1 MERTVRRKRGI
12 FCLSLILVCVCA
24 FSAPRIMAADQLG
37 PKESIQ
43 TLNATLLD
51 AMKRADQLGYAGR
64 YKLMEPVIKDIYA
77 FSFMGSQSVGRYWKT
92 LNDEQRRLFLD
103 TYREWSIATYAGRF
117 DGYSGERFELVSESA
132 PVQGTVTVI
141 SKLIQSNEEPIVFSY
156 LMRKVEDRWRVVDIQ
171 ISGVSQLAMT
181 RAQFT
186 EIMKSKGLDG
196 LISMLKSKTA
206 GFTQPKK

>member
-1 MERTVRRKRGI
+1 MGFARREKSGI
-12 FCLSLILVCVCA
+12 CRLLLLLVCVCA
-24 FSAPRIMAADQLG
+24 VSAPRIAAADQAV

-64 YKLMEPVIKDIYA
+64 YKLMEPVIKNVFA
-77 FSFMGSQSVGRYWKT
+77 FSFMGAQSIGRYWKT
-92 LNDEQRRLFLD
+92 LNDEQRSLFLK
-103 TYREWSIATYAGRF
+103 TYTDWSIATYAGRF
-117 DGYSGERFELVSESA
+117 DGYSGERFELVSESE

-156 LMRKVEDRWRVVDIQ
+156 LMRNVEDRWRIVDIQ

-186 EIMKSKGLDG
+186 EVMKSKGLDG
-196 LISMLKSKTA
+196 LIAMLKSKIA
-206 GFTQPKK
+206 GFAQPKK